1 MADLSP
7 GPDVARPQEPV
18 SQASVFE
25 YDSARH
31 RLTVLGELREL
42 VRYRDLLRVLI
53 SKTIKTRYK
62 RSAIG
67 ILWTL
72 LNPLLTMLVL
82 TIAFSAVMR
91 SAVPSYPVYLLI
103 GLVVWNL
110 FSGSTAWSMGT
121 YIRAG
126 SLLKQAHMPPTVFA
140 VACVGNCLI
149 NFFFSLVPLC
159 IMMLFLGHPFY
170 ATWAFVPFALLLVSA
185 FSLGVALFMS
195 ALGIFFSDVVEMYQI
210 ALQAW
215 FYLTPIIYPAEFLPD
230 RYAWIIW
237 ANPMYHMIELVRA
250 PIFLGH
256 LPQASTFIICTL
268 WALAALIGGA
278 RYFVRKSDEFA
289 YRL

>member
-1 MADLSP
+1 MLDVT
-7 GPDVARPQEPV
+7 PDAERTRRLPEGAT
-18 SQASVFE
+18 SE
-25 YDSARH
+25 YDSASR
-31 RLTVLGELREL
+31 RPTVLGELREL

-82 TIAFSAVMR
+82 TIAFSAMMR

-121 YIRAG
+121 YIGAG
-126 SLLKQAHMPPTVFA
+126 GLLRQAHMPPTVFA

-159 IMMLFLGHPFY
+159 IMMLLLGHPFHS
-170 ATWAFVPFALLLVSA
+170 TWWFVPIAVFIVSA
-185 FSLGVALFMS
+185 FSLGVALFVS
-195 ALGIFFSDVVEMYQI
+195 ALGVFFSDVVEMYQI

-215 FYLTPIIYPAEFLPD
+215 FYLTPIIYPVEFLPAK
-230 RYAWIIW
+230 YAWIVW
-237 ANPMYHMIELVRA
+237 VNPMYHMIELVRA
-250 PIFLGH
+250 PIFQGH
-256 LPQASTFIICTL
+256 LPHAATVIICTL
-268 WALAALIGGA
+268 WAFAALAGGA
-278 RYFVRKSDEFA
+278 SYFVRKSDEFA